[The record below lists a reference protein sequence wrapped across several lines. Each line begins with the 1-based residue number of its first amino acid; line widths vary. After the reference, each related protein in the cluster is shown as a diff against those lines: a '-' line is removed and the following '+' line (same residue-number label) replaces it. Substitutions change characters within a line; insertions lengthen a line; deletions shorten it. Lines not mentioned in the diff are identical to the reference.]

1 MVASTGSTVDTGAV
15 EAFVSHEAALLDA
28 GDLRAWLA
36 LFADDGCYWVPA
48 RRGDSDPARHVSIV
62 YDDVRRLRSRVERL
76 LSGKEYAQLPPSAT
90 CRAITNVRAM
100 GARESGEIDVAA
112 VMVVYEKRPT
122 TPMQA
127 IPAHASWRLRPADGD
142 PAFHIVSK
150 RVDLLDVD
158 HHYEN
163 LTFIL

>member
-1 MVASTGSTVDTGAV
+1 MAAGLAIDARAV
-15 EAFVSHEAALLDA
+15 EAFLAHEAALLDA

-36 LFADDGCYWVPA
+36 LFTDDGRYWVPA
-48 RRGDSDPARHVSIV
+48 RRGDVDPSRHVSIV
-62 YDDVRRLRSRVERL
+62 FDDVARLRSRVERL
-76 LSGKEYAQLPPSAT
+76 LSGKEYAQLPPSNT
-90 CRAITNVRAM
+90 CRAISNVRVA
-100 GARESGEIDVAA
+100 GADDGVAVAA

-122 TPMQA
+122 TPMQT
-127 IPAHASWRLRPADGD
+127 IPAHVSWTLRPDSADGV
-142 PAFHIVSK
+142 AFRIASK

>member
-1 MVASTGSTVDTGAV
+1 VTTAADLAVDARAA
-15 EAFVSHEAALLDA
+15 EAFLAHEAALLDA

-36 LFADDGCYWVPA
+36 LFADDGVYWVPA
-48 RRGDSDPARHVSIV
+48 RRGDVDPARHVSIV
-62 YDDVRRLRSRVERL
+62 YDDMGRLRSRVERL
-76 LSGKEYAQLPPSAT
+76 LSGKEYAQLPPSTT
-90 CRAITNVRAM
+90 CRAISNVRAT
-100 GARESGEIDVAA
+100 ARDDAVDVAA

-122 TPMQA
+122 TPMQT
-127 IPAHASWRLRPADGD
+127 IPTHVSWRLRAHASGLR
-142 PAFHIVSK
+142 IVSK

>member
-1 MVASTGSTVDTGAV
+1 MTADADVAVDARAV
-15 EAFVSHEAALLDA
+15 EEFLAHEAALLDA

-36 LFADDGCYWVPA
+36 LFADDGRYWVPA
-48 RRGDSDPARHVSIV
+48 RRGDVDPSRHVSIV
-62 YDDVRRLRSRVERL
+62 FDDVGRLRNRVERL

-90 CRAITNVRAM
+90 CRAVSNVAVTGTNA
-100 GARESGEIDVAA
+100 ELDVAA

-122 TPMQA
+122 TPMQT
-127 IPAHASWRLRPADGD
+127 IPAHVRWTLRPDSDGGT
-142 PAFHIVSK
+142 AFRIVSK

>member
-1 MVASTGSTVDTGAV
+1 VTAGSDLAVDARAV
-15 EAFVSHEAALLDA
+15 EAFLAGEAALLDA

-36 LFADDGCYWVPA
+36 LFTDDGCYWVPA
-48 RRGDSDPARHVSIV
+48 RRGDSDPGRHVSIV
-62 YDDVRRLRSRVERL
+62 YDNVGRLRSRVERL
-76 LSGKEYAQLPPSAT
+76 LSGKEYAQLPPSTT
-90 CRAITNVRAM
+90 CRAISNVRVEAAAD
-100 GARESGEIDVAA
+100 GVDVAA

-122 TPMQA
+122 TPMQT
-127 IPAHASWRLRPADGD
+127 IPAHVRWTLRAQDGD
-142 PAFHIVSK
+142 LRIVAK